1 MVDKRIV
8 PTKQLQEYVQL
19 LIEQI
24 DREQFEFTRVVGI
37 ERGGIPLAE
46 TLAAH
51 YGKPMTAIKIS
62 YYQGEVKQEAPIV
75 DLHGITFSPDDVV
88 LIVDDLV
95 DTGDTVDT
103 FKRTLDDLCI
113 KYKIAVFFEKPQS
126 IVKPDFCAE
135 TTEEWIVFPWE
146 MEETFGTQ
154 ASV

>member
-1 MVDKRIV
+1 MVDKRIIS
-8 PTKQLQEYVQL
+8 TEQLREYVETLIQL
-19 LIEQI
+19 I
-24 DREQFEFTRVVGI
+24 DQEGFEFNRIVGI
-37 ERGGIPLAE
+37 ERGGIPLAR

-51 YGKPMTAIKIS
+51 YKKPMTSIRIS
-62 YYQGEVKQEAPIV
+62 FYKGEVKQEAPIV

-103 FKRTLDDLCI
+103 FKRTLSDLCI
-113 KYKIAVFFEKPQS
+113 KHKIAVFFEKPQS

-154 ASV
+154 ANA